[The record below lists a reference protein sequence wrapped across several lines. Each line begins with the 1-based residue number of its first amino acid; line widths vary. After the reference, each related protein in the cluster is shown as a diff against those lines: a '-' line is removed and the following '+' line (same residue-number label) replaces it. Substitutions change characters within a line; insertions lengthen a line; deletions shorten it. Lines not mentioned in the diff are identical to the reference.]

1 MKYLVLLLLLAAATT
16 SKAEPFYP
24 ALAQHRIETLRQKLR
39 RGPADT
45 SRVNVLVAL
54 SRDLVSRAYYSDNPA
69 DTAVAYARQAQA
81 LSRQLGYVAGQIESD
96 YALAFCFLR
105 DTNGPKAREAAAQGL
120 ARSEQQSDTARAAVG
135 WYMLGETYNTPA
147 DSARRLQY
155 YTKAASLARAV
166 RQPQVEGRSLKEMA
180 DIHFQQG
187 RLRLARQE
195 LQRVLSLY
203 RRNGYPLLH
212 YTYDLLGIT
221 SDVLGDYPEALRFT
235 LAAVRSAT
243 ATHDTVSLATF
254 YARVA
259 DVYAHLNQRRKA
271 IDYYRLALRN
281 SESIHSTFGITE
293 STSAIV
299 HNLIL
304 VNEPGQALALLMRQR
319 QAHPPQ
325 DDYSRLMLA
334 DGLTQSYLGLKQ
346 YAQARTSAAQLLRLL
361 QTDLLRDNYHIQA
374 RVYRTLGKYYLAT
387 RDYTKAE
394 AVLKKAVVA
403 VEQVGNMPN
412 LANTNLLLYRADSAQ
427 GHLLPAIAHYK
438 RYKELTDS
446 IFTERNSKQ
455 MALTQVQFETEKREQ
470 RIALLTK
477 QTQVQQANIARQQ
490 TQRNAVLASS
500 GLLLLLLGLGYNR
513 YRLKQRSNLLLEGQQ
528 REIDHKNQALEQ
540 VLAEKEG
547 LLVEKEW
554 MLKEIHHRVKN
565 NLQIVNE
572 LLASQTDYLRDEH
585 TLAIIRE
592 SQNRIQAMALIHQ
605 KLYQAQNIAR
615 VNMQEYIRE
624 IVEHL
629 VASFDCEE
637 LVQTCLDVAAIE
649 LDVTV
654 ATPLG
659 LIINEAVTNSLKYAF
674 PDGQEGSIAISL
686 TQTATNDYELR
697 LADDGVGLPPGLKVN
712 SSRTLG
718 LTMIRGLSEQLNGTL
733 SFEPGPGVRICLRFE
748 VEPKA
753 APPGWAA

>member
-1 MKYLVLLLLLAAATT
+1 MKYLVLLLLLVAAT
-16 SKAEPFYP
+16 SNAEPFYP
-24 ALAQHRIETLRQKLR
+24 ALTQHRVQALRRKLR

-54 SRDLVSRAYYSDNPA
+54 SRDLVSPSYYSDTPV

-81 LSRQLGYVAGQIESD
+81 LSRQLGYTAGQIESD
-96 YALAFCFLR
+96 YSLAFCFLR
-105 DTNGPKAREAAAQGL
+105 DTNGPKAREAAARGL
-120 ARSEQQSDTARAAVG
+120 ARSEQLPDSSRAAVG
-135 WYMLGETYNTPA
+135 WYLLGETYNAPA

-155 YTKAASLARAV
+155 YTKATSLARAA
-166 RQPQVEGRSLKEMA
+166 RQLQVEARSLKEMA

-195 LQRVLSLY
+195 LQRVLTMY

-221 SDVLGDYPEALRFT
+221 SDVLGDYPEGLRYT

-243 ATHDTVSLATF
+243 TTHDTVAVATF

-281 SESIHSTFGITE
+281 AESTLSSFGITE

-304 VNEPGQALALLMRQR
+304 VNEPQQALALLVQQR
-319 QAHPPQ
+319 RAHPPQ

-346 YAQARTSAAQLLRLL
+346 YAQAQASSAQLLRLL

-387 RDYTKAE
+387 HDYIKAE
-394 AVLKKAVVA
+394 AILKKAVVA
-403 VEQVGNMPN
+403 VERVGNMPN

-427 GHLLPAIAHYK
+427 EHLLPAIAHYK
-438 RYKELTDS
+438 RYKALTDS
-446 IFTERNSKQ
+446 IFTEKNSQQ
-455 MALTQVQFETEKREQ
+455 MALTQVQFDTEKREQ

-477 QTQVQQANIARQQ
+477 QTQVQRANIAQQQ

-513 YRLKQRSNLLLEGQQ
+513 YRLKQRSNQLLEAQQ
-528 REIDHKNQALEQ
+528 GEIDQKNQALEQ
-540 VLAEKEG
+540 VLAEKES

-605 KLYQAQNIAR
+605 KLYQTQNIAR
-615 VNMQEYIRE
+615 VSMQEYIRE

-629 VASFDCEE
+629 IASFDCKN
-637 LVQTCLDVAAIE
+637 VVYTCLDVANIE
-649 LDVTV
+649 LDVSV

-659 LIINEAVTNSLKYAF
+659 LIINEVVTNSLKYAF
-674 PDGQEGSIAISL
+674 PDGRAGSITVSL
-686 TQTATNDYELR
+686 AQVATTSFRFR
-697 LADDGVGLPPGLKVN
+697 LADNGIGLPSGLAVD

-718 LTMIRGLSEQLNGTL
+718 LTMLRGLSEQLSAIL
-733 SFEPGPGVRICLRFE
+733 SFDSGPGVHIRLEFE
-748 VEPKA
+748 VGPRTARA
-753 APPGWAA
+753 A